1 MTQEHNQEI
10 DFPDLHHFLKIR
22 ERLWCGREFGQAAVM
37 VGAGFSRNAKKI
49 DSTVP
54 DLPSWRELTDKMKEE
69 LPGAEE
75 IEDALQLASNYEQ
88 EFGRQLLDKLLL
100 DSIPDSQH
108 DPSELHQTLLKLPWS
123 DVFTTNYDTLLER
136 TLPSIHERK
145 YDLVYTPADI
155 PGKMKPRIVKL
166 HGSFPAHRPFI
177 ITKEDYKSYSRKF
190 APFVN
195 LVQQS
200 IMENAFCLIGFS
212 GEDPNFLQWSKW
224 VRDNLGEYAPPIY
237 LCGVFNFSNWEQ
249 KELKKKK
256 ITIVNLAPLFP
267 RERYTNRK
275 LRHFKALKWFLESL
289 NNQKNSTPSN
299 WHSLNRTNSSQQS
312 KDLPKLIEPTPNL
325 EWNDSDLIDPPF
337 FSTKWLEKISTA
349 CKQLRLD
356 YPGWL
361 VCPPGKRDIIWLFT
375 EKWIYAIFR
384 EKFVLD
390 PRYLPEKLFLIYE
403 SIWRLDKS
411 LIPLVYDDWS
421 QNIES
426 IINEFNPYPNYITID
441 GAEIK
446 PDSEKYQQLDWSEI
460 RKAWVGI
467 NFALVKRARLNQDE
481 KKFEKLIKRLKPI
494 VQLDTEWHGKWL
506 YEQCLFYL
514 YRLDEVKVREILAS
528 WPESEHLAFWQV
540 KRASILAEL
549 GDLIEA
555 KKIAQAALAKIRS
568 SFQPYKENYY
578 LLSQEYVAVFV
589 LKLIHQALGPS
600 DLKFEKKI
608 KEKFEEKF
616 KEFQEKD
623 QEYRDR
629 LIYLQKYDC
638 NIYDDINSLALTV
651 AQSPPKP
658 KPGKKVTNKYLPG
671 QKQSTYSFPEPVR
684 LGDLHPAFE
693 SILIL
698 EEAGIAPIYG
708 FVILD
713 NKLDNA
719 ALWIRH
725 WFPRWSISWLIRKNS
740 KLIEEWL
747 DFNTVASLNLE
758 HIDYLYQIWFKSL
771 EQSIKLIKKQ
781 TYRISLSHRLVQ
793 IIPKVLGRICWR
805 LCDER
810 KNKLFELAIKMYSD
824 PSLRDDQFYNEA
836 LLEFFQGLF
845 YSLYSATKILPFIP
859 QLLSLPIPQENR
871 GDWVSSFW
879 DSKCTHS
886 FKIEPQFDR
895 SSWDAPIKRL
905 IEMVADGSKQERKVA
920 ILRLELIDKINGLNI
935 EEKEKFGQALWW
947 KIDETTKLPKDTL
960 FYKYA
965 FLTLPEPGRAKEN
978 FRNYLLSQHFTNLSI
993 GSEDLTHLL
1002 IEWLR
1007 GSIRIG
1013 NENQKHSEKL
1023 VDWSQDEAEQLLK
1036 NLIEWWEEQKEK
1048 DLTRELLQGNDDL
1061 VSPKI
1066 YFEMNSNCLVV
1077 LISQVI
1083 LPRLTDQDE
1092 ETKNRA
1098 RKPIDELE
1106 EAGFCVL
1113 SALPMTLFVA
1123 PDSGEAIA
1131 RKLTKGLVSVKSEE
1145 VIESIYGLYNWLLY
1159 SEKQILPPPPMDLL
1173 DKLVRVVLLRQP
1185 SFNQAINRVTEI
1197 IKRFP
1202 QLFNQRQLEYLL
1214 ITLEYLLEETRVL
1227 SWDELHE
1234 INEKNLTIAME
1245 DRFEYR
1251 ILASQLAYQLLK
1263 LFEAENKDIPDIIKQ
1278 WQEASENDIL
1288 PEIKAIWE

>member
-37 VGAGFSRNAKKI
+37 VGAGFSRNTIKAN
-49 DSTVP
+49 STVP
-54 DLPSWRELTDKMKEE
+54 DLPSWRELANKMKQE

-75 IEDALQLASNYEQ
+75 IEDALELASNYEQ
-88 EFGRQLLDKLLL
+88 EFGRQSLDKLLL
-100 DSIPDSQH
+100 DSIPNSQH
-108 DPSELHQTLLKLPWS
+108 YPSKLHETLLKLPWS

-136 TLPSIHERK
+136 TLPSIYERK
-145 YDLVYTPADI
+145 YELVYTPADI

-212 GEDPNFLQWSKW
+212 GDDPNFLQWIEW

-237 LCGVFNFSNWEQ
+237 LCGIFNFSHEWQ

-275 LRHFKALKWFLESL
+275 LRHSKALEWFLKSL
-289 NNQKNSTPSN
+289 NNQKKSTPSN
-299 WHSLNRTNSSQQS
+299 WHSLNRTNSSQPS

-325 EWNDSDLIDPPF
+325 AWNDSDLIRSPF
-337 FSTKWLEKISTA
+337 SSDRISTA
-349 CKQLRLD
+349 CKNLRLD

-361 VCPPGKRDIIWLFT
+361 ICPPGKRYIIWLRT
-375 EKWIYAIFR
+375 EKWIDKILR
-384 EKFVLD
+384 EILVPDKLD
-390 PRYLPEKLFLIYE
+390 TLERLFLIYE
-403 SIWRLDKS
+403 LIWRLDKS
-411 LIPLVYDDWS
+411 LIPLISLVNDEK
-421 QNIES
+421 IES
-426 IINEFNPYPNYITID
+426 IINEFNPYPEYITID

-460 RKAWVGI
+460 RKAWVAI
-467 NFALVKRARLNQDE
+467 NFALVQRARFNQDE
-481 KKFEKLIKRLKPI
+481 EKFEKLIERLEPI
-494 VQLDTEWHGKWL
+494 VQLDTEKTEWHGKWL

-514 YRLDEVKVREILAS
+514 YRLDEVKVREILAF
-528 WPESEHLAFWQV
+528 WPESDRLAFWEV

-589 LKLIHQALGPS
+589 LKLINQAIGP
-600 DLKFEKKI
+600 LV
-608 KEKFEEKF
+608 KFEEF
-616 KEFQEKD
+616 EEFD

-629 LIYLQKYDC
+629 LAELEKYKC
-638 NIYDDINSLALTV
+638 NIDNDINSLALTV

-671 QKQSTYSFPEPVR
+671 EKQVTYSFPEPVR
-684 LGDLHPAFE
+684 VGDLHPAFE
-693 SILIL
+693 SILLL

-708 FVILD
+708 FVIL
-713 NKLDNA
+713 NSKLDNA

-758 HIDYLYQIWFKSL
+758 HIDYLYQISFKSL

-824 PSLRDDQFYNEA
+824 PSLRDDFSNNEA

-845 YSLYSATKILPFIP
+845 YSIDSATKILPFIP
-859 QLLSLPIPQENR
+859 QLLSLPIPLEDIT
-871 GDWVSSFW
+871 DWVSSLRK
-879 DSKCTHS
+879 SKWIHS
-886 FKIEPQFDR
+886 FKIDPQFDR
-895 SSWDAPIKRL
+895 SSWDTPIKRL
-905 IEMVADGSKQERKVA
+905 IEMVADGSKQEREVA
-920 ILRLELIDKINGLNI
+920 VLRLDLIDKINGLKN
-935 EEKEKFGQALWW
+935 EEKEKFTQALWW
-947 KIDETTKLPKDTL
+947 RIDETTKLPKDTL

-965 FLTLPEPGRAKEN
+965 FLSLPQPGRAKEN
-978 FRNYLLSQHFTNLSI
+978 FRNYLLSKHFTNLSI
-993 GSEDLTHLL
+993 GSEDLTHLFK
-1002 IEWLR
+1002 EWLG

-1013 NENQKHSEKL
+1013 NENQQHSDKL
-1023 VDWSQDEAEQLLK
+1023 VNWSQDEAEQLLNK
-1036 NLIEWWEEQKEK
+1036 LIEWWEEQKEK
-1048 DLTRELLQGNDDL
+1048 DLTKQSFIGNDDL
-1061 VSPKI
+1061 SLQQND
-1066 YFEMNSNCLVV
+1066 FENNSNCLVA

-1083 LPRLTDQDE
+1083 LPRLTDSEQKIQD
-1092 ETKNRA
+1092 RA
-1098 RKPIDELE
+1098 IKLLDELE

-1113 SALPMTLFVA
+1113 AALPMTLFVA

-1131 RKLTKGLVSVKSEE
+1131 RKLRKGLVSVKLEKANS
-1145 VIESIYGLYNWLLY
+1145 SIDGLYYWLLY

-1173 DKLVRVVLLRQP
+1173 DELVRVVRLRQP
-1185 SFNQAINRVTEI
+1185 SFNQAIDRVTEI

-1202 QLFNQRQLEYLL
+1202 QRFNESQLEYLL

-1234 INEKNLTIAME
+1234 INEKNLTIPMG

-1251 ILASQLAYQLLK
+1251 VLASQLAYQLLE
-1263 LFEAENKDIPDIIKQ
+1263 LFEAKNKDIPDVIKQ

>member
-22 ERLWCGREFGQAAVM
+22 ERLWCGPEFGQAAVM
-37 VGAGFSRNAKKI
+37 VGAGFSRNTIKAN
-49 DSTVP
+49 STVP
-54 DLPSWRELTDKMKEE
+54 DLPSWRELTDKMKQE

-108 DPSELHQTLLKLPWS
+108 DPSKLHKILLNLPWS

-136 TLPSIHERK
+136 TRPSIHERK

-177 ITKEDYKSYSRKF
+177 ITQEDYQSYSRKF

-212 GEDPNFLQWSKW
+212 GDDPNFLQWSKW
-224 VRDNLGEYAPPIY
+224 VRKNLGEYAPPIY
-237 LCGVFNFSNWEQ
+237 LCGVFNFSNEWQE
-249 KELKKKK
+249 ELKKRK

-267 RERYTNRK
+267 KERYTNRNW
-275 LRHFKALKWFLESL
+275 RHSKALEWFLESL
-289 NNQKNSTPSN
+289 NNQKMFDPNN
-299 WHSLNRTNSSQQS
+299 WHFPIYTRNNEN
-312 KDLPKLIEPTPNL
+312 LPKLIEPTPNL
-325 EWNDSDLIDPPF
+325 TWTKSDLIYRQSFDA
-337 FSTKWLEKISTA
+337 KDLQKISTA
-349 CKQLRLD
+349 WKHMRLH

-361 VCPPGKRDIIWLFT
+361 ICPPAKRNTIGVYTETLSKIFDKILMLDILDAPKELF
-375 EKWIYAIFR
+375 F
-384 EKFVLD
+384 
-390 PRYLPEKLFLIYE
+390 IYE
-403 SIWRLDKS
+403 FIWRLDKR
-411 LIPLVYDDWS
+411 LTPLVDDNWS
-421 QNIES
+421 KVIEVIEKIES
-426 IINEFNPYPNYITID
+426 IINKYNPYPNYITID

-446 PDSEKYQQLDWSEI
+446 PDSEKYKQLDWSEI
-460 RKAWVGI
+460 RKAWVAI
-467 NFALVKRARLNQDE
+467 NFALVQTARLNQDE
-481 KKFEKLIKRLKPI
+481 KKFEGLIKRLERI

-528 WPESEHLAFWQV
+528 WPEPDHLAFWEV

-549 GDLIEA
+549 GDLGDAE
-555 KKIAQAALAKIRS
+555 KIAEAARAKIRS

-578 LLSQEYVAVFV
+578 LLSQEGVAILV
-589 LKLIHQALGPS
+589 LRYINQATRFFDP
-600 DLKFEKKI
+600 ER
-608 KEKFEEKF
+608 
-616 KEFQEKD
+616 EKD

-629 LIYLQKYDC
+629 LAQLEKYKC
-638 NIYDDINSLALTV
+638 NIDNDVNSLALKV

-671 QKQSTYSFPEPVR
+671 EKQTTYSFPEPVR
-684 LGDLHPAFE
+684 LGDLHPAFQ
-693 SILIL
+693 SILLL

-708 FVILD
+708 VILD
-713 NKLDNA
+713 SKLDNA

-740 KLIEEWL
+740 KLVEKWL
-747 DFNTVASLNLE
+747 GFNTVASLNLE
-758 HIDYLYQIWFKSL
+758 HIDYLYQICFESL
-771 EQSIKLIKKQ
+771 EQSMELIKKEKY
-781 TYRISLSHRLVQ
+781 TTSLSYRLLQ
-793 IIPKVLGRICWR
+793 ITPKVLGRICWR

-824 PSLRDDQFYNEA
+824 PILRDDQFDNEA
-836 LLEFFQGLF
+836 LLEVFRGLF
-845 YSLYSATKILPFIP
+845 YGLYSATKILPLIS

-879 DSKCTHS
+879 DSKCIHS
-886 FKIEPQFDR
+886 FKIDPQFDR
-895 SSWDAPIKRL
+895 SSWDTPIKRL
-905 IEMVADGSKQERKVA
+905 IGMVEHGSEQEREVA
-920 ILRLELIDKINGLNI
+920 ILRLELIDKINGLKN
-935 EEKEKFGQALWW
+935 EEKEKFSQALWW
-947 KIDETTKLPKDTL
+947 RTDETTELPKDTL

-965 FLTLPEPGRAKEN
+965 FLSLPEPGRAKEN
-978 FRNYLLSQHFTNLSI
+978 FRNYLLSKHFTNLSI
-993 GSEDLTHLL
+993 ASKALTRLL
-1002 IEWLR
+1002 IEWLG

-1013 NENQKHSEKL
+1013 NENQQHSDKL
-1023 VDWSQDEAEQLLK
+1023 VDWSQDEAEQLLNK
-1036 NLIEWWEEQKEK
+1036 LIEWWEEQKEK
-1048 DLTRELLQGNDDL
+1048 DLTRELLQGNNKL
-1061 VSPKI
+1061 ISQKI
-1066 YFEMNSNCLVV
+1066 YFERNSNDLVV

-1083 LPRLTDQDE
+1083 LPRLTDSDE

-1098 RKPIDELE
+1098 INLLDELE
-1106 EAGFCVL
+1106 EAGFCL
-1113 SALPMTLFVA
+1113 LYALPMTLFVA
-1123 PDSGEAIA
+1123 PDSGEEIA
-1131 RKLTKGLVSVKSEE
+1131 RKLRKGLVSVKSEE
-1145 VIESIYGLYNWLLY
+1145 VIESIDGLYNWLLY
-1159 SEKQILPPPPMDLL
+1159 SEKQMLPPPPMDLL

-1185 SFNQAINRVTEI
+1185 SFNEAIDRVTEI

-1214 ITLEYLLEETRVL
+1214 ITLEHLLEETRVL
-1227 SWDELHE
+1227 SWKELHE
-1234 INEKNLTIAME
+1234 INENNLTISMG

-1251 ILASQLAYQLLK
+1251 VLASQLAYQLLK

>member
-37 VGAGFSRNAKKI
+37 VGAGFSRNTIKAN
-49 DSTVP
+49 STVP
-54 DLPSWRELTDKMKEE
+54 DLPLWGELANKMKQE
-69 LPGAEE
+69 LPGAEG
-75 IEDALQLASNYEQ
+75 IKDALELASKYEQ

-108 DPSELHQTLLKLPWS
+108 YPSELHETLLKLPWS

-136 TLPSIHERK
+136 TRPSIHERK

-177 ITKEDYKSYSRKF
+177 ITQEDYQSYSRKF

-212 GEDPNFLQWSKW
+212 GDDPNFLQWIEW

-237 LCGVFNFSNWEQ
+237 LCGVFNFSNEWQE
-249 KELKKKK
+249 ELKKRK

-267 RERYTNRK
+267 RERYTNRN
-275 LRHFKALKWFLESL
+275 LRHSKALEWFLKSL
-289 NNQKNSTPSN
+289 NNQKKSTPSN

-325 EWNDSDLIDPPF
+325 AWNDSDLIRSPF
-337 FSTKWLEKISTA
+337 SSDRISTA
-349 CKQLRLD
+349 CKNLRLD

-361 VCPPGKRDIIWLFT
+361 ICPPGKRYIIWLRT
-375 EKWIYAIFR
+375 EKWIDKILR
-384 EKFVLD
+384 EILVPDKLD
-390 PRYLPEKLFLIYE
+390 TLERLFLIYE

-411 LIPLVYDDWS
+411 LIPLISLVNDEK
-421 QNIES
+421 IES
-426 IINEFNPYPNYITID
+426 IINEFNPYPKEDIEDKIIKS
-441 GAEIK
+441 AKIK
-446 PDSEKYQQLDWSEI
+446 PDCEQYQQLDWSEI
-460 RKAWVGI
+460 RKAWVAI
-467 NFALVKRARLNQDE
+467 NFALVQTARLNQDE
-481 KKFEKLIKRLKPI
+481 KKFEKLIKRLERI

-528 WPESEHLAFWQV
+528 WPESDHLAFWEV

-549 GDLIEA
+549 GDLGDAE
-555 KKIAQAALAKIRS
+555 KIAEAALAKIRS

-578 LLSQEYVAVFV
+578 LLSQEGVAILV
-589 LKLIHQALGPS
+589 LRHIHQATEFFDS
-600 DLKFEKKI
+600 EFE
-608 KEKFEEKF
+608 
-616 KEFQEKD
+616 EKD

-629 LIYLQKYDC
+629 LAELEKYDC
-638 NIYDDINSLALTV
+638 NIFDDIKILALKV

-658 KPGKKVTNKYLPG
+658 KPKKQVTNKYFPG
-671 QKQSTYSFPEPVR
+671 EKQTTYSYSFVSESVT
-684 LGDLHPAFE
+684 LQDLYPAFQ
-693 SILIL
+693 SIILL

-713 NKLDNA
+713 RKLDNA

-725 WFPRWSISWLIRKNS
+725 GFPRWSISWLIRKNS
-740 KLIEEWL
+740 KLVEKWL

-758 HIDYLYQIWFKSL
+758 HIDYLYQICFKSL
-771 EQSIKLIKKQ
+771 QQSMELIKKEKS
-781 TYRISLSHRLVQ
+781 RISLSYRLIQ

-810 KNKLFELAIKMYSD
+810 KNKLFGLAIKMYSD
-824 PSLRDDQFYNEA
+824 PILRDYQSDNEA

-845 YSLYSATKILPFIP
+845 YGLYSATKILPFIP

-871 GDWVSSFW
+871 GDWVSSFCKNRCS
-879 DSKCTHS
+879 DN
-886 FKIEPQFDR
+886 FKIDPQFDR
-895 SSWDAPIKRL
+895 SSWAIPIKRL
-905 IEMVADGSKQERKVA
+905 IEMVEHGSQQERTVA
-920 ILRLELIDKINGLNI
+920 ISRLDVIDNINGLKN
-935 EEKEKFGQALWW
+935 EEKEKFSQALWSR
-947 KIDETTKLPKDTL
+947 IDETTKLPKDTL

-965 FLTLPEPGRAKEN
+965 FLSLPEPGRAKEN
-978 FRNYLLSQHFTNLSI
+978 FRNYLLSKHFTNLSI
-993 GSEDLTHLL
+993 ASKALTRLL

-1007 GSIRIG
+1007 GSIIIY
-1013 NENQKHSEKL
+1013 NEDEENSDKF
-1023 VDWSQDEAEQLLK
+1023 VDWNQDEATQLLN
-1036 NLIEWWEEQKEK
+1036 NLIKWWKQQKEE
-1048 DLTRELLQGNDDL
+1048 DLFKEFLTKNDDL
-1061 VSPKI
+1061 IFLKSDSENNLH
-1066 YFEMNSNCLVV
+1066 FENNLNYLVQ

-1083 LPRLTDQDE
+1083 LPRLTDSDE

-1098 RKPIDELE
+1098 RKLIDELE
-1106 EAGFCVL
+1106 EAGFCL
-1113 SALPMTLFVA
+1113 LYALPMTLFVA
-1123 PDSGEAIA
+1123 PDSGEAIV
-1131 RKLTKGLVSVKSEE
+1131 RKLGKGLVSVKSEE
-1145 VIESIYGLYNWLLY
+1145 VIESIDGLYNWLLY
-1159 SEKQILPPPPMDLL
+1159 SEKQMLPPPPMDLL
-1173 DKLVRVVLLRQP
+1173 DKLVRVVRLRQP
-1185 SFNQAINRVTEI
+1185 SFNEAIDRVTEI

-1202 QLFNQRQLEYLL
+1202 HLFNQRQLEYLL

-1234 INEKNLTIAME
+1234 INEKNLTIAMG